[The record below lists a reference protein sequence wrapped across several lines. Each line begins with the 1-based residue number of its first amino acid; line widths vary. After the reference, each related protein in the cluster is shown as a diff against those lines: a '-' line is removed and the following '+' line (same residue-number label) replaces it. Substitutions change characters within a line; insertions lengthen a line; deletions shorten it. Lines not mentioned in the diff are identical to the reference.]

1 MNINTATADMKSETK
16 LQDVV
21 TLGLYAVGISA
32 GAVVGLMGLLL
43 AA

>member
-1 MNINTATADMKSETK
+1 MNINTATVDLKSETK

-21 TLGLYAVGISA
+21 TLGLYVVGIGA

-43 AA
+43 VA

>member
-1 MNINTATADMKSETK
+1 MNIPTLDVDFTPGPRFG
-16 LQDVV
+16 DVV
-21 TLGLYAVGISA
+21 TLGLYVVGISA